1 MATWQVQQ
9 AKTRLSELIADAQT
23 KGPQIITK
31 HGSKTAVVLSIG
43 EYEALT
49 TPEPRKSKMSLV
61 DFLLTAP
68 KFETDEEYQEFLAD
82 CRRYPDDLNEQQDN
96 SFFSEDY
103 EGWGTPEFDEHSV
116 KD

>member
-82 CRRYPDDLNEQQDN
+82 CRRYPDETERYRALDGL
-96 SFFSEDY
+96 
-103 EGWGTPEFDEHSV
+103 FDELDGTDGQGTA
-116 KD
+116 K